1 MSFISL
7 VLIVLPTKKRACRIG
22 KRVCLL
28 VSWKGI
34 EPPTYRL
41 GGDRSILL
49 SYQDV
54 NVLLFSEP
62 FYYNTNRESVQSQIF
77 CHSRRHTPFHQD
89 VRIEPKSCQAN
100 FKIIKV
106 FQRIQCF
113 SNKLPNRTAFLHILF
128 NIAIIAMIVQ
138 GYSKFAHSFSSSK
151 LLHTL

>member
-1 MSFISL
+1 MAFLFWLLFSYFFSTALQVNYSILIWSKIKFHEFHIL
-7 VLIVLPTKKRACRIG
+7 STKTHIQIFPIIVLPTKKRACRIG

-77 CHSRRHTPFHQD
+77 CHSRRHTPFHQY

-100 FKIIKV
+100 
-106 FQRIQCF
+106 
-113 SNKLPNRTAFLHILF
+113 
-128 NIAIIAMIVQ
+128 
-138 GYSKFAHSFSSSK
+138 
-151 LLHTL
+151 LL

>member
-1 MSFISL
+1 MHIHIFPI
-7 VLIVLPTKKRACRIG
+7 IVLPTKKRACRIG

-113 SNKLPNRTAFLHILF
+113 SNKLPDRISFLHIQSQLF
-128 NIAIIAMIVQ
+128 I
-138 GYSKFAHSFSSSK
+138 
-151 LLHTL
+151 

>member
-1 MSFISL
+1 MHIHIFPI
-7 VLIVLPTKKRACRIG
+7 IVLPTKKRACRIG

-77 CHSRRHTPFHQD
+77 CHSRRHTPFHQY
-89 VRIEPKSCQAN
+89 VRIEDVYKRQTLSGACVVVVMLVRCLSS
-100 FKIIKV
+100 I
-106 FQRIQCF
+106 
-113 SNKLPNRTAFLHILF
+113 FLSIPTEYQLSLIHI
-128 NIAIIAMIVQ
+128 
-138 GYSKFAHSFSSSK
+138 
-151 LLHTL
+151 

>member
-1 MSFISL
+1 MHIHIFPI
-7 VLIVLPTKKRACRIG
+7 IILPTKKRACRIG

-54 NVLLFSEP
+54 NALLFSEP

-89 VRIEPKSCQAN
+89 VCIEPKSCQAN

-113 SNKLPNRTAFLHILF
+113 RLQQICSFFFLLKTS
-128 NIAIIAMIVQ
+128 AYIIATR
-138 GYSKFAHSFSSSK
+138 SK
-151 LLHTL
+151 LYNKQYYLRD